1 MTILYFFVIFGFI
14 LEVRSQDM
22 YGAQYGN
29 NPLPDEARQRA
40 RPMTGFEDPSQGQG
54 SQGEYVSPCP
64 KTWQWACDNMQCIAQ
79 VSGWFKHTV

>member
-1 MTILYFFVIFGFI
+1 MITLYFFVILGFI
-14 LEVRSQDM
+14 LEVESQDM

-54 SQGEYVSPCP
+54 EYNSPCP
-64 KTWQWACDNMQCIAQ
+64 KPWQWACDNMQCIAQ
-79 VSGWFKHTV
+79 VSVELNNTV